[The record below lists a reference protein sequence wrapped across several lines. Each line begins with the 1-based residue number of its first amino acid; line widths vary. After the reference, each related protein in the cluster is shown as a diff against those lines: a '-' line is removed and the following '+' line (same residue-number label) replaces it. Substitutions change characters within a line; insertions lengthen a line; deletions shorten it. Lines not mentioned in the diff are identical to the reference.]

1 MNTNHTN
8 KNSKLIF
15 PKLSYIIV
23 GVCFDVH
30 YALGRFVREKQYCDE
45 IEQRLKSLKLPY
57 KRELLIN
64 SSGNVIDFL
73 IKDKL
78 IIEAKAKRVIT
89 RDDYYQIQR
98 YLQTLNIK
106 LGFLVNFRNRYL
118 KPIRVVRIDT
128 DARRKFM

>member
-57 KRELLIN
+57 KRELRIN